1 MAIMVKAP
9 AAGRVKTRLSP
20 PFTPA
25 EAAALARCFLLDTID
40 RVRALRGV
48 RPYLAHTP
56 ASAGPTLQAMAP
68 DFGLVAQRGRDLGVR
83 MAGVLGDLLA
93 AGHPGAI
100 VVGSDVPTLPAA
112 ALQAAVDRVIDPAV
126 DVVVGPS
133 EDGGYYLIGMRR
145 VHAVLFEA
153 MAWSTS
159 QVLAETERRAR
170 ATRLAVARIPA
181 WFDVDTPRDL
191 ERLRTSLERGEGGPA
206 PRTAAF
212 LGAWDAA
219 GRSR

>member
-1 MAIMVKAP
+1 
-9 AAGRVKTRLSP
+9 L
-20 PFTPA
+20 TPA
-25 EAAALARCFLLDTID
+25 QAAELYRCFLLDTID

-48 RPYLAHTP
+48 HPYFAHTP
-56 ASAGPTLQAMAP
+56 GTAGRVFRSLAA
-68 DFGLVAQRGRDLGVR
+68 DFGLVTQRGRDLGAR

-100 VVGSDVPTLPAA
+100 VMGSDVPTLPAA
-112 ALQAAVDRVIDPAV
+112 TLRAAAGRVIDPAV

-133 EDGGYYLIGMRR
+133 ADGGYYLVGMRR

-153 MAWSTS
+153 MPWSTP

-170 ATRLAVARIPA
+170 RARLAVARVPA

-191 ERLRTSLERGEGGPA
+191 ERLRVSLGRGEGGPA
-206 PRTAAF
+206 PRTGAF
-212 LGAWDAA
+212 LRAWTRR
-219 GRSR
+219 GRAR